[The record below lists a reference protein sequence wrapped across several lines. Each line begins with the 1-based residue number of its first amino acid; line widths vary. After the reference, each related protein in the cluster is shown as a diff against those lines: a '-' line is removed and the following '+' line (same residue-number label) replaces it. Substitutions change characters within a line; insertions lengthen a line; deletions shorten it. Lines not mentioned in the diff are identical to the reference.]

1 MRASL
6 LMTSSFALVATAL
19 VAIAGPA
26 LAQDVPVVYRTDP
39 GEAHPRYAPA
49 PPPVEQA
56 SPMHVSQQPMVQ
68 GMAAP
73 EAVAMPSYSANS
85 YQLPVSYS
93 ANEVYGP
100 GTVTVQPGDTVYGLA
115 RRYGVAPTDIIA
127 LNGLYAPYKLSIG
140 QLIALPDAPIG
151 GSPSPVAVAVAMNS
165 PAPRPAS
172 DAMTGAM
179 ARSQMASP
187 LPPAM
192 ASAERVYMVRQG
204 DTLYHISR
212 QFGVSVQSLAQA
224 NNLYPPYPLALNQ
237 ALRIPDQAPTYNGS
251 YGAPSAAPAPQI
263 ATRQKPLGV
272 QPILVSKNP
281 NSRFAWPLRGAML
294 REFGVGADGQRY
306 DGISIAAPVGAPIRA
321 ADDGEVV
328 YTGTDLEGYGN
339 LLLISHDGGW
349 VSAYAHTDSIL
360 VRKGD
365 KVRQGQVVAKVGD
378 SGGVAQSQ
386 LHFELRHDLQPR
398 DPLKALTGQD
408 MLARADFR

>member
-68 GMAAP
+68 GMPAP
-73 EAVAMPSYSANS
+73 EAVAAPSYSANS
-85 YQLPVSYS
+85 YQMPVSYTS
-93 ANEVYGP
+93 NEVYGP

-115 RRYGVAPTDIIA
+115 RQYGVVPTDIIA
-127 LNGLYAPYKLSIG
+127 LNGLYTPYKLSIG
-140 QLIALPDAPIG
+140 QVIALPDAQRG
-151 GSPSPVAVAVAMNS
+151 VSPSPVAVAVAMNT
-165 PAPRPAS
+165 PAS
-172 DAMTGAM
+172 PSPNSALP
-179 ARSQMASP
+179 RSQIASP

-212 QFGVSVQSLAQA
+212 QFGVSVQSLARA
-224 NNLYPPYPLALNQ
+224 NNLYPPYPLSLNQ
-237 ALRIPDQAPTYNGS
+237 ALRVPDQAPAYNGS
-251 YGAPSAAPAPQI
+251 YGAPSATPAPQMV
-263 ATRQKPLGV
+263 TRQKPLGV

-281 NSRFAWPLRGAML
+281 NSRFAWPLRGALL
-294 REFGVGADGQRY
+294 REYGVGADGQRY

-349 VSAYAHTDSIL
+349 VSAYAHTDSNL
-360 VRKGD
+360 VHKGD

-408 MLARADFR
+408 MIARANFR